1 MACRYAEISFSRW
14 QAALPAFDMVN
25 YTHLDAAVQA
35 DHCAGEVD
43 IFNGRL
49 CELVALVD
57 AVIDAAAQG
66 FFSRH
71 FLSPRWQFGFAIQL
85 VFAILFRRLKMH
97 GQWRLTKACVQVAR
111 SDEGVVG
118 FSLIREVDGSQKMAA
133 QEIVLICVVRAARRR
148 GVGEALIRSALNRVS
163 CDQAV
168 LVECLL
174 QNRAIN
180 GLMKKLG
187 ARHIK
192 QSSATSAC
200 VYATRTYAI
209 DGTATNFSSN

>member
-1 MACRYAEISFSRW
+1 MLKSLFQDG
-14 QAALPAFDMVN
+14 QAALPVFDMVN

-49 CELVALVD
+49 CELVTLVD

-66 FFSRH
+66 FFSRQ
-71 FLSPRWQFGFAIQL
+71 FLNFRSQFGFVII
-85 VFAILFRRLKMH
+85 FHRLKIRD
-97 GQWRLTKACVQVAR
+97 QWRLAKACVQVAR
-111 SDEGVVG
+111 GDEGVVG
-118 FSLIREVDGSQKMAA
+118 FSLLLEVDGPQKEVAL
-133 QEIVLICVVRAARRR
+133 EVVLICVVPSSRRR

-168 LVECLL
+168 QVECLL

-187 ARHIK
+187 ARRIK
-192 QSSATSAC
+192 QIGASSSC
-200 VYATRTYAI
+200 VYATRAYVI
-209 DGTATNFSSN
+209 DGTAGNVLSNC